1 MCMTVCLHESTVPL
15 YLFINPIWP
24 WMYKTVRQADCSL
37 SPTTPAPRA
46 YKDTLPQ
53 FEHNTMCTDL
63 VDRENDYKDL
73 SLLCP

>member
-1 MCMTVCLHESTVPL
+1 
-15 YLFINPIWP
+15 
-24 WMYKTVRQADCSL
+24 MYKTVRQADCSL